1 MARALEA
8 GCNDC
13 GVAAALMEADMSADL
28 AADLVAERWISGQ
41 NRYEAANSRPI
52 SRAQPLASRGSGR

>member
-8 GCNDC
+8 GCNDG

-28 AADLVAERWISGQ
+28 AAERPISGQ
-41 NRYEAANSRPI
+41 NRYETANSRPI
-52 SRAQPLASRGSGR
+52 SHAQPLASRGSGR